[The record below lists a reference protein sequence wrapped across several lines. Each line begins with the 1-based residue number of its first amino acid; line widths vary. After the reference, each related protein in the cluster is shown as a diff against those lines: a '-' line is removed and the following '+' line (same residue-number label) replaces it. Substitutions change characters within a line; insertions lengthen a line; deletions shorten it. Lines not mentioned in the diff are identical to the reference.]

1 MAAAAPSA
9 EQIQRE
15 MREVRAD
22 LRGNVQEMVDQA
34 SGLTDWQEY
43 VKAYPWVSL
52 GAAAVV
58 GYLLVPSRPT
68 VIQPS
73 PQQLLELAKSQQVP
87 VKMEQTPAR
96 PGFVGTLA
104 GLAGNALLQTGM
116 AVFTQYLTQMQQN
129 LMTPPPP
136 DPNPRWR
143 EP

>member
-1 MAAAAPSA
+1 MAVAAPSA

-22 LRGNVQEMVDQA
+22 LRGNVQEMVEQA

-43 VKAYPWVSL
+43 VKAYPWLSL

-73 PQQLLELAKSQQVP
+73 ASELLELAKSHHFPLQV
-87 VKMEQTPAR
+87 EQTPAR
-96 PGFVGTLA
+96 PGFIGTLA

-116 AVFTQYLTQMQQN
+116 GVFTQYLTQMQQN
-129 LMTPPPP
+129 LITPPSQ
-136 DPNPRWR
+136 DPRWR